1 MVYVAPSY
9 YRAREWT
16 VEMET
21 KAAAKF
27 VPLLVGRAVE
37 GLDVMSIEDLKICG

>member
-1 MVYVAPSY
+1 M
-9 YRAREWT
+9 AREWT

-27 VPLLVGRAVE
+27 VPLLVSRAAE
-37 GLDVMSIEDLKICG
+37 GLDVMPTEGI

>member
-1 MVYVAPSY
+1 MAYVTLSY
-9 YRAREWT
+9 LRAREWT

-27 VPLLVGRAVE
+27 APLLVSRAAE
-37 GLDVMSIEDLKICG
+37 GLDVMRMEGI